1 MRYSKEEASACKGCI
16 YSTHFQNDVYTCDY
30 ILMTK
35 QRRPCPPGTKCTVR
49 VEMSAIKARVNRR
62 VDRAEVVRLR
72 EKEGLKI
79 RQIAEVFGCTEGYI
93 SRVLREE
100 KEKQKTA

>member
-1 MRYSKEEASACKGCI
+1 
-16 YSTHFQNDVYTCDY
+16 
-30 ILMTK
+30 
-35 QRRPCPPGTKCTVR
+35 
-49 VEMSAIKARVNRR
+49 MSAIKARVNKH

-72 EKEGLKI
+72 EEGLKMT
-79 RQIAEVFGCTEGYI
+79 QIAEICGCTQGYV

>member
-1 MRYSKEEASACKGCI
+1 MKYKKEESGACKGCI
-16 YSTHFQNDVYTCDY
+16 YSTHFQNGVYTCEY

-35 QRRPCPPGTKCTVR
+35 QRRPCPPGSKCTVR
-49 VEMSAIKARVNRR
+49 VDMSAVRAKVNRR
-62 VDRAEVVRLR
+62 VNRAEIVRLR
-72 EKEGLKI
+72 GEGLKL
-79 RQIAEVFGCTEGYI
+79 RQIAECCGCTQGYV

>member
-1 MRYSKEEASACKGCI
+1 MKYKKEDSSVCKGCI
-16 YSTHFQNDVYTCDY
+16 YSNHLQNTTYLCDY

-35 QRRPCPPGTKCTVR
+35 QRRPCPPGSKCTVR
-49 VEMSAIKARVNRR
+49 VDIRDVKARVNRR
-62 VDRAEVVRLR
+62 VDRAEIVRLR
-72 EKEGLKI
+72 GEGLKM
-79 RQIAEVFGCTEGYI
+79 RQIAECCGCTQGYV

>member
-49 VEMSAIKARVNRR
+49 VEMSAIKARINKH

-72 EKEGLKI
+72 EEGLKMT
-79 RQIAEVFGCTEGYI
+79 QIAEICGCTQGYV

>member
-1 MRYSKEEASACKGCI
+1 VKYKKEDSSVCKGCI
-16 YSTHFQNDVYTCDY
+16 YSNHFQNDVYLCDY

-72 EKEGLKI
+72 VEERLKI
-79 RQIAEVFGCTEGYI
+79 RQIAEVCGCTEGYI